1 MEKQRETYEELLIK
15 YKIQLSDKQQQLIE
29 IESRIQEVKET
40 FENLNDRLNVK
51 ENLIEVNEKRI
62 DDLKLNI
69 ETSNTEYF
77 EREQRLGALTEKFK
91 HMKADHEKLI
101 KSKEAI
107 ESSTNDSRI
116 ILQKLKLELENQ
128 EKEIRDKE
136 SRIHRIEV
144 LSAIYRASKFFG
156 GILIGV
162 GIFFIIWAVGVLSN
176 IIDFGEI
183 NNSLMG
189 LFLLIGASL
198 AIISGI
204 FHLEKS

>member
-1 MEKQRETYEELLIK
+1 
-15 YKIQLSDKQQQLIE
+15 QQQLIE